1 MATTLRRTTA
11 LLAFVALIVGL
22 AFSLPVLAQGA
33 SEAPEEAARPVAEQ
47 RQERDGSCLTDPE
60 LREERE
66 AAREAQRAER
76 DGHRAGQDGER
87 LGGGE
92 GREAAQEGRDATRDA
107 REAERAA
114 RQTERGTCL
123 ASGSCPHAADRADN

>member
-11 LLAFVALIVGL
+11 LLAFVALILGL
-22 AFSLPVLAQGA
+22 ALSLPVLAEDA
-33 SEAPEEAARPVAEQ
+33 EEAARPVAEQ

-66 AAREAQRAER
+66 AARDAHRAER
-76 DGHRAGQDGER
+76 EGHRAGQDGER

-114 RQTERGTCL
+114 RQTDRGTCL
-123 ASGSCPHAADRADN
+123 ASGSCPHAAGRADT